1 MSARARPAPPAVPED
16 PTVDQSVVA
25 DDDTYDDVDDTSAG
39 DVAIAPRLDKYGA
52 GAGIA
57 YALTGFFA
65 SWLLAVGRITP
76 TDSSETIAR
85 HLVDI
90 RGRLSAGILLS
101 LLSLFFLL
109 VFVAWLHRWLREI
122 EGERGWLANLALMG
136 GVLVAAAT
144 SIVVVLTLG
153 LTTLDDYGAETVIGR
168 TLLTL
173 HWQAIAIA
181 WVPTALLIGS
191 VSVIGS
197 RTGRLPRWLSMSGI
211 AIAVGLLIPFLAFL
225 PFLVSN
231 LWIGM
236 LAVFLLQRA
245 RGRI

>member
-1 MSARARPAPPAVPED
+1 LPPPDD
-16 PTVDQSVVA
+16 PTVDQPLLAPDTGA
-25 DDDTYDDVDDTSAG
+25 DRREDDYDEDDTYPG
-39 DVAIAPRLDKYGA
+39 DVAITPRLDKYGA

-57 YALTGFFA
+57 YALLGFFA
-65 SWLLAVGRITP
+65 TWLLAVGSITP

-85 HLVDI
+85 HLLDV
-90 RGRLSAGILLS
+90 RGRLSAGVLLT

-109 VFVAWLHRWLREI
+109 VFVAWLHRWLRDI
-122 EGERGWLANLALMG
+122 EGERGWLANLALAG
-136 GVLVAAAT
+136 GVLMAVAAM
-144 SIVVVLTLG
+144 IVVVLTLG
-153 LTTLDDYGAETVIGR
+153 LTTLDDYGPETVIGR

-173 HWQAIAIA
+173 QWQAIAIA

-197 RTGRLPRWLSMSGI
+197 RSGQLPRWLSVSGT

-236 LAVFLLQRA
+236 LALFLLQRS
-245 RGRI
+245 RGRM